1 MNQIVVD
8 PSLHEEKSSSL
19 YFAVEARDTPDAF
32 KIFRGQFT
40 FKNFSIRY
48 KKYYETNLMIKL
60 RELRFL
66 VRVWIGGEIG
76 KLWSTIVISVKSTT
90 FNIHKINVILSN
102 SLS

>member
-40 FKNFSIRY
+40 FKNFSI
-48 KKYYETNLMIKL
+48 KTNLMI
-60 RELRFL
+60 EY
-66 VRVWIGGEIG
+66 
-76 KLWSTIVISVKSTT
+76 
-90 FNIHKINVILSN
+90 
-102 SLS
+102 